1 MTRLQWSYSVLK
13 KRFGESPSFL
23 APWRLVKA
31 KVSLVKTNLSVR
43 FLNTCRRKNVV
54 PDFIRNCS
62 RAGSLFS
69 ATAGIHNLEM
79 KFHRDVLSRIIRD
92 KYRAIDSLQRQIKAL
107 LAE

>member
-54 PDFIRNCS
+54 PDFMSQLRGVI
-62 RAGSLFS
+62 FS
-69 ATAGIHNLEM
+69 PDTH
-79 KFHRDVLSRIIRD
+79 FHEFFL
-92 KYRAIDSLQRQIKAL
+92 
-107 LAE
+107 